1 MVMRLSV
8 GHVFLMDV
16 HSDGQTYKV
25 NMWMDL
31 FTLFALAKS
40 ECVNLA
46 NRDVFSALT
55 GNQRSFRK
63 NSIISDFSKDSESNV
78 TKQ

>member
-1 MVMRLSV
+1 M
-8 GHVFLMDV
+8 FLMDV
-16 HSDGQTYKV
+16 HSDGQSYKV

-46 NRDVFSALT
+46 NCVVFSA
-55 GNQRSFRK
+55 FVV
-63 NSIISDFSKDSESNV
+63 ISDFSKDSESNV